1 MKPPV
6 ALFKKKCRKVNQK
19 LINAVVRWLHKRTDL
34 KKNIK
39 KEQSKSFLELI
50 CFIFY
55 LSFKN
60 STSQRLCVFIL
71 CCLFFIYALLE
82 AVIIKLSKIFEKYL
96 WKYLLLLKLQAVRPL
111 TLLKL
116 TLSQICFKNSAK
128 ITTLCFRKC
137 LMNVQLRSCGYA
149 SSEKKQIA
157 KLHFPLKNGNNVS
170 NGFVLSIEEI
180 GQ

>member
-6 ALFKKKCRKVNQK
+6 ALFKMKGRTVKKKR
-19 LINAVVRWLHKRTDL
+19 INAVVRWLRKRKDL

-39 KEQSKSFLELI
+39 KELGRTFLELI

-55 LSFKN
+55 LSFKKN
-60 STSQRLCVFIL
+60 TLGYVFLFSDVCFYLCFIRSSHWEML
-71 CCLFFIYALLE
+71 FDSCL
-82 AVIIKLSKIFEKYL
+82 IKLSKIFEKYL
-96 WKYLLLLKLQAVRPL
+96 WKCLLLLKLQAVRPL

-137 LMNVQLRSCGYA
+137 LMNVQLRSSGYA
-149 SSEKKQIA
+149 SNEKKQIA
-157 KLHFPLKNGNNVS
+157 KFHFPLKNV
-170 NGFVLSIEEI
+170 E
-180 GQ
+180 

>member
-6 ALFKKKCRKVNQK
+6 ALFKKKSRKVKQK
-19 LINAVVRWLHKRTDL
+19 LINAVVRWLHKRKDV

-39 KEQSKSFLELI
+39 KELGKSFLELI

-60 STSQRLCVFIL
+60 NTSLRFCVFIL

-82 AVIIKLSKIFEKYL
+82 AVIEKYFFNSCLIKLSKIFEKYL

-137 LMNVQLRSCGYA
+137 LMNVQLRSSGYA
-149 SSEKKQIA
+149 SNEKKQIA
-157 KLHFPLKNGNNVS
+157 NFHFPLKNV
-170 NGFVLSIEEI
+170 E
-180 GQ
+180 

>member
-6 ALFKKKCRKVNQK
+6 ALFKKKSRKVKQK
-19 LINAVVRWLHKRTDL
+19 LINAVVRWLHKRKDV

-39 KEQSKSFLELI
+39 KELGKSFLELI

-60 STSQRLCVFIL
+60 NTGLRLWVFIL

-82 AVIIKLSKIFEKYL
+82 AITEKCFFNSCLIKLSKIFKKYM
-96 WKYLLLLKLQAVRPL
+96 WKYLLLLKMQPVRSL

-116 TLSQICFKNSAK
+116 TL
-128 ITTLCFRKC
+128 
-137 LMNVQLRSCGYA
+137 LRM
-149 SSEKKQIA
+149 
-157 KLHFPLKNGNNVS
+157 F
-170 NGFVLSIEEI
+170 
-180 GQ
+180 